1 MPASCRVSGSKDQM
15 LGLGEFNSIVLSY
28 AKDSSNW
35 GVLPVA
41 CIYLEEVGIVNRSLQ
56 DKYGIK

>member
-15 LGLGEFNSIVLSY
+15 LGLGEYNSIVLSC

-35 GVLPVA
+35 GVTSSRVYIRTL
-41 CIYLEEVGIVNRSLQ
+41 
-56 DKYGIK
+56 KK